1 MSQFVV
7 SARKYR
13 PLRFDEVVGQEHV
26 TDTLKNA
33 LVSDHLAHAFLFCG
47 PRGVG
52 KTSCARI
59 LAKAL
64 NCENP
69 SPDREPCNECRSCKS
84 FNESASFNIIELD
97 AASNNRVEHIRALNE
112 QVRFKP
118 QEGQYKVFI
127 IDEVH
132 MLTTQAFNAFLK
144 TLEEP
149 PPYAVFI
156 LATTEKHKILPTILS
171 RCQIYDFHRI
181 GVSDMA
187 KHLSDIAKKESIP
200 AEEEALRLIGA
211 KADGALR
218 DALSLF
224 DRIATV
230 SSAGI
235 TYDQVIEQ
243 LNILDYDYYFQFV
256 AAFLSESIE
265 TVFNLF
271 SEVLNKGF
279 EGDLFLMGLGDHLR
293 QLLVAQSPQT
303 VALIEGSDQLKQRY
317 LEQAKE
323 VNKGFLLTALSLIND
338 CDIHY
343 PRAKNK
349 RLHIEICLS
358 RICYMNRA
366 VDASA
371 EKKNLVPQ
379 ADKKDKSDGSN
390 GTEKAQPEPKMKETA
405 IEGPSTLETEKSV
418 AEKKVSPSKSTL
430 KRKAD
435 VKSDVPMIASITDLA
450 KEVEKTATIAAEKE
464 VPELT
469 AERLRQEW
477 DVYVKTI
484 PTKSLKKIFEMSE
497 FDLDENRNV
506 IIKVTSTIA
515 KDGII
520 QESDFVQ
527 KLRDKYH
534 LPEMSLTVEIDEEK
548 AQRIKEENQR
558 PITFK
563 EKYLAMVEQNP
574 HLEGLM
580 RTFALKED
588 TE

>member
-1 MSQFVV
+1 MV

-64 NCENP
+64 NCENA
-69 SPDREPCNECRSCKS
+69 SEDREPCNECRSCKS

-118 QEGQYKVFI
+118 QEGHYKVFI

-187 KHLSDIAKKESIP
+187 KHLLDIAKKENIP
-200 AEEEALRLIGA
+200 AEEEALRLLGA

-230 SSAGI
+230 SGNGI

-256 AAFLSESIE
+256 DAFLSESIE

-303 VALIEGSDQLKQRY
+303 IALIEGSDQLKQRY
-317 LEQAKE
+317 LDQSKA
-323 VNKGFLLTALSLIND
+323 VDKGFLLTALSLIND

-366 VDASA
+366 VEASA
-371 EKKNLVPQ
+371 EKKNLVQQAKEEAPKAPQ
-379 ADKKDKSDGSN
+379 VKSQSSPS
-390 GTEKAQPEPKMKETA
+390 TTAQEQPSEAQPKPDTVLTSPGEDVKNPLPKR
-405 IEGPSTLETEKSV
+405 
-418 AEKKVSPSKSTL
+418 L
-430 KRKAD
+430 KRKVD
-435 VKSDVPMIASITDLA
+435 VQSDVPMIASITDLA
-450 KEVEKTATIAAEKE
+450 KEVEKTAAIAADRE

-469 AERLRQEW
+469 TESLRKEW
-477 DVYVKTI
+477 DIYVKTI

-497 FDLDENRNV
+497 FDLDENKNV
-506 IIKVTSTIA
+506 VIKVTSTIA

-527 KLRDKYH
+527 KIRDKYH

-563 EKYLAMVEQNP
+563 EKYLAMVDQNP